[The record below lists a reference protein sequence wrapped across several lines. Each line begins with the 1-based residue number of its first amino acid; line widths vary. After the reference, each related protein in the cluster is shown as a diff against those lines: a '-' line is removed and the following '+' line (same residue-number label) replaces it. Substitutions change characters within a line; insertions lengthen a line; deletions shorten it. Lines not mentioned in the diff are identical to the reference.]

1 MPSSSRGGSVV
12 FSCGVLD
19 IDTIYNWSVFV
30 WEVLRLFGVRMG
42 EIDLEFGNVVIYGEA
57 DSLLGVDGVVVPF
70 KVDAVV

>member
-1 MPSSSRGGSVV
+1 M
-12 FSCGVLD
+12 
-19 IDTIYNWSVFV
+19 
-30 WEVLRLFGVRMG
+30 LRLFGVRMG